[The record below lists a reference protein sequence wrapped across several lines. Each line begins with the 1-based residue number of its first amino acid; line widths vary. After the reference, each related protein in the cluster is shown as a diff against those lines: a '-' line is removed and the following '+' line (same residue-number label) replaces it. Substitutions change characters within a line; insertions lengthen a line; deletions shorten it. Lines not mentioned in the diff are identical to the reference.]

1 METPRNYQYEPQHQQ
16 YSAVGLSSSITCMV
30 CLQLFPS
37 SFMQKFKI
45 RIEDPPRRKHM
56 VFLGGAVL
64 ANIMKDKDSFWLTKA
79 EYNEK
84 GLGVLQKLG
93 GGVR

>member
-1 METPRNYQYEPQHQQ
+1 MLYLNIRALCFND
-16 YSAVGLSSSITCMV
+16 LSRLFSS
-30 CLQLFPS
+30 P
-37 SFMQKFKI
+37 MQKFKI

-56 VFLGGAVL
+56 VFMGGAVL
-64 ANIMKDKDSFWLTKA
+64 ANIMKDKESFWMTRQ
-79 EYNEK
+79 EYQEK

>member
-1 METPRNYQYEPQHQQ
+1 
-16 YSAVGLSSSITCMV
+16 
-30 CLQLFPS
+30 
-37 SFMQKFKI
+37 
-45 RIEDPPRRKHM
+45 M

-64 ANIMKDKDSFWLTKA
+64 ANIMKDKNSFWLSLA
-79 EYNEK
+79 EYQEK

>member
-1 METPRNYQYEPQHQQ
+1 MCCTYTVYVFNH
-16 YSAVGLSSSITCMV
+16 L
-30 CLQLFPS
+30 PS
-37 SFMQKFKI
+37 PLQKFKI

-64 ANIMKDKDSFWLTKA
+64 ANIMKDKDSFWLSRA
-79 EYNEK
+79 EYQEK

-93 GGVR
+93 VGVK

>member
-1 METPRNYQYEPQHQQ
+1 MFFALLWP
-16 YSAVGLSSSITCMV
+16 V
-30 CLQLFPS
+30 
-37 SFMQKFKI
+37 QKFKI

-64 ANIMKDKDSFWLTKA
+64 ANIMKDKNSFWLSLA
-79 EYNEK
+79 EYQEK